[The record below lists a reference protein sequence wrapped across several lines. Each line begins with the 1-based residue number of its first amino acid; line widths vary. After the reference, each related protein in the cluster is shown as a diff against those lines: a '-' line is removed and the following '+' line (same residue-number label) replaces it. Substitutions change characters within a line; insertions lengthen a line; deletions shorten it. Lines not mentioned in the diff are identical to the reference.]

1 MPAVNAYAAHA
12 SDAPLAPFKVER
24 RTPRPDDVAIRILY
38 CGVCHSDLHFA
49 RNDWGMSRYPLVPG
63 HEIVG
68 RVTAVGAQ
76 VTRFKEGDLVG
87 VGCMVDSCRQCS
99 ACQEGLEQFCLEGF
113 TMTYGSD
120 DRHDGSLTQGG
131 YASAIVVSEHFVLR
145 MPAGLDPAAAAP
157 ILCAGITTWSPLRHY
172 GVGVGDKIGVI
183 GMGGLGHMG
192 VKLAKALGAE
202 VTVFTRSAGKST
214 EARRNGAD
222 HVVVSTDAEQM
233 AAVADTFDFMLDTVP
248 VQHDLN
254 PYLAALKYDGVHILV
269 GLLDVVEPPIH
280 SFNLV
285 FKRRVLAG
293 SLIGG
298 IEETQ
303 ELLDFCV
310 QHKIACDIEM
320 LAIGDINVA
329 YERMLKGDV
338 RYRFVIDMATL

>member
-1 MPAVNAYAAHA
+1 MTATKAYAAHA
-12 SDAPLAPFKVER
+12 ADLPLAPFSLER
-24 RTPRPDDVAIRILY
+24 RTPRPDDVAIDILY

-63 HEIVG
+63 HEIIG
-68 RVTAVGAQ
+68 RVTAVGAD
-76 VTRFKEGDLVG
+76 VTRFREGDLVG
-87 VGCMVDSCRQCS
+87 VGCMVDSCRQCQ
-99 ACQEGLEQFCLEGF
+99 ACHEGVEQFCLEGF

-120 DRHDGSLTQGG
+120 DRRDGSFTQGG
-131 YASAIVVSEHFVLR
+131 YAAAIVVNEHFVLR
-145 MPAGLDPAAAAP
+145 IPEGLDPAAAAP
-157 ILCAGITTWSPLRHY
+157 LLCAGITTWSPLRHY
-172 GVGVGDKIGVI
+172 GVMAGDKVGVI

-202 VTVFTRSAGKST
+202 VTVFTRSTGKVE

-222 HVVVSTDAEQM
+222 HVVVSSDPAQM
-233 AAVADTFDFMLDTVP
+233 AAVAGSFDFVLDTIP
-248 VQHDLN
+248 VKHDLN
-254 PYLAALKYDGVHILV
+254 PYLEVLKYDGIHILV
-269 GLLDVVEPPIH
+269 GLLDLVEPAIN

-303 ELLDFCV
+303 ELLDFCAE
-310 QHKIACDIEM
+310 HAITCDVEM
-320 LAIGDINVA
+320 LAMKDINEA
-329 YERMLKGDV
+329 YERMIKGDV